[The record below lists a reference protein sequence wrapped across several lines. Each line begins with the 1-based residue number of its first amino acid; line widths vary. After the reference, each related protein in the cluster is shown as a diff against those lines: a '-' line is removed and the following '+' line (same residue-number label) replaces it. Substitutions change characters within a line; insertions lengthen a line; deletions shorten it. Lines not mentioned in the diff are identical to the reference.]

1 MVGRQY
7 RRLNFFRVLLF
18 SYFALSV
25 AVKCEWED
33 LGASGDYTT
42 ASDKVALAGLTFSE
56 CMTACAESTTC
67 AVIHFCDVLSG
78 SRYGECYMS
87 STVSS
92 SPSAAGCSQV
102 KNFKPKHGLTSCAS
116 CDASDPPKNGFIGN
130 CTNSLAR
137 GSSCQPTCS
146 SGFQPSGSSF
156 CSSSGILSSAVCTET
171 IDVNGRQMQK
181 DSDGWILLLAYK
193 HVGGE
198 NVVLV
203 PGTVPTSPTEGYSHV
218 WLDDRGLST
227 DNVNAVK
234 FFCTSSVHSRVLHFS
249 MNSAWIKSAISD
261 GSASGNIAAQWTS
274 GVTELVG
281 HSASLPGTTNAV
293 FTEDLMK
300 FPFYYNDSPNSR
312 LFGIRAYGHRF
323 ACDDYPTFADDR
335 SGYQNDNLFQIW
347 FKPSSLCSVNEYV
360 SMNVCRACPAG
371 TTNAANDVPV
381 GSDTTCDATLCGVNE
396 FVSSNVCTA
405 CPAGTTNAADDD
417 ASGSDTTCHASAC
430 SASSVSTK
438 DGSDGTFYCINGGTA
453 GGTTGSCTCTG
464 CDAGYSGANC
474 QVADACT
481 VSTTSSKD
489 GSDGTFYCINGGTA
503 WRHHRVVHLHFM

>member
-1 MVGRQY
+1 VFRTRDVSITLDHTRTRPFLLVVTWLAIKADGSVAHSTKSSHLRDPLIVVGSARGQFRFSRSNKRTNLVPPLITTTTHVMVAAMVGRQRRQY
-7 RRLNFFRVLLF
+7 RRLNFFLVLLF

-25 AVKCEWED
+25 AVKCEWEE

-42 ASDKVALAGLTFSE
+42 ASDKVGLAGLTLSQ

-78 SRYGECYMS
+78 PRYGECHMS
-87 STVSS
+87 STVSG
-92 SPSAAGCSQV
+92 SPSAAGCSQM

-146 SGFQPSGSSF
+146 SGFQASGSSF
-156 CSSSGILSSAVCTET
+156 CSSSGILSSAVCTEM
-171 IDVNGRQMQK
+171 IDVSGRQMRK
-181 DSDGWILLLAYK
+181 DSEGWILLLAYK
-193 HVGGE
+193 HVGGG
-198 NVVLV
+198 NVALV

-218 WLDDRGLST
+218 WLDDIGLST

-274 GVTELVG
+274 GVTEFVG

-300 FPFYYNDSPNSR
+300 FPFYYNDSQFSIVWNK
-312 LFGIRAYGHRF
+312 GIRA
-323 ACDDYPTFADDR
+323 P
-335 SGYQNDNLFQIW
+335 
-347 FKPSSLCSVNEYV
+347 LC
-360 SMNVCRACPAG
+360 M
-371 TTNAANDVPV
+371 
-381 GSDTTCDATLCGVNE
+381 
-396 FVSSNVCTA
+396 
-405 CPAGTTNAADDD
+405 
-417 ASGSDTTCHASAC
+417 
-430 SASSVSTK
+430 
-438 DGSDGTFYCINGGTA
+438 
-453 GGTTGSCTCTG
+453 
-464 CDAGYSGANC
+464 
-474 QVADACT
+474 
-481 VSTTSSKD
+481 
-489 GSDGTFYCINGGTA
+489 
-503 WRHHRVVHLHFM
+503 